1 MIIMENSDYRNITLS
16 TKVCARQKAEYVKI
30 AAQNGISMSEWVACT
45 IESNKNKYG
54 TEGDPTKR
62 ELALEKEID
71 TVKKQNVRLAKDRE
85 SADYRVSLDMKRA
98 DKAIEE
104 RDEIRYQLKEK
115 IVENDKLKNKIENH
129 KPKFEEINDE
139 KGFFGVFVSILGAI
153 ALGSMIMKD

>member
-1 MIIMENSDYRNITLS
+1 MTLS
-16 TKVCARQKAEYVKI
+16 TKVSARQKSEYVKL
-30 AAQNGISMSEWVACT
+30 ASQNGISVSEWVACI

-54 TEGDPTKR
+54 KEGDPTKR
-62 ELALEKEID
+62 EIELEKEIESIR
-71 TVKKQNVRLAKDRE
+71 KKNVRLKKDRE

-115 IVENDKLKNKIENH
+115 IVENDMLKNKIEKH

-139 KGFFGVFVSILGAI
+139 KSFLLTKVNAKIYP
-153 ALGSMIMKD
+153 

>member
-1 MIIMENSDYRNITLS
+1 MTLS
-16 TKVCARQKAEYVKI
+16 TKVSARQKSEYVKL
-30 AAQNGISMSEWVACT
+30 ASQNGISVSEWVACI

-62 ELALEKEID
+62 EIELEKEIESIR
-71 TVKKQNVRLAKDRE
+71 KKNVRLKKDRE
-85 SADYRVSLDMKRA
+85 SADYRVSLEMNRA
-98 DKAIEE
+98 GKAIEE

-115 IVENDKLKNKIENH
+115 IVENDMLKNKIEKH

-139 KGFFGVFVSILGAI
+139 KGFFGIFVSILGAI

>member
-1 MIIMENSDYRNITLS
+1 MTLS
-16 TKVCARQKAEYVKI
+16 TKVSARQKSEYVKLTS
-30 AAQNGISMSEWVACT
+30 QNGISVSEWVACI

-54 TEGDPTKR
+54 KEGDPTKR
-62 ELALEKEID
+62 EIELEKEIESIR
-71 TVKKQNVRLAKDRE
+71 KKNVRLKKDRE
-85 SADYRVSLDMKRA
+85 SADYRVSLEMKRA
-98 DKAIEE
+98 DKAVNE

-129 KPKFEEINDE
+129 NPKFEEINDE